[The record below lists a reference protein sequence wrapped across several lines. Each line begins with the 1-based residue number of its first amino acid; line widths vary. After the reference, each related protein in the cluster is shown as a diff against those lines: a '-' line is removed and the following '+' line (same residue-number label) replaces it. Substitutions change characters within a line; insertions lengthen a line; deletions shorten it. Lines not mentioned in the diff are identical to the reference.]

1 MEGKSQGGMGIGE
14 GGDGVIAGESSRF
27 WRISDQHTITCYKP
41 GFGQG
46 HSQGAVMS
54 PSPGLGRPVL
64 PPAAILPGGYTVS
77 ARSLHDEK
85 EDANRTSVVSVL
97 GMLL

>member
-1 MEGKSQGGMGIGE
+1 MEGKSQGGMGTGE
-14 GGDGVIAGESSRF
+14 GSDGVIIGGEFSRF
-27 WRISDQHTITCYKP
+27 WGISDQHTITCYKP

-46 HSQGAVMS
+46 RSQGA

-64 PPAAILPGGYTVS
+64 PPAAILPGRYTVS

-85 EDANRTSVVSVL
+85 EDANRTGGVSVL